1 MAYFWEF
8 RNPCV
13 GGCVHNQERSEKA
26 LISQNWLTLK
36 LSAEAGNRNKG
47 RVVVEKRKVIEFKKS
62 NRKTKNVEPL
72 RDFDS
77 QNSF

>member
-1 MAYFWEF
+1 MAYSWEF

-13 GGCVHNQERSEKA
+13 GGCVYNQERSEKA

-47 RVVVEKRKVIEFKKS
+47 RVCFFLFFFSLNIF
-62 NRKTKNVEPL
+62 
-72 RDFDS
+72 F
-77 QNSF
+77 